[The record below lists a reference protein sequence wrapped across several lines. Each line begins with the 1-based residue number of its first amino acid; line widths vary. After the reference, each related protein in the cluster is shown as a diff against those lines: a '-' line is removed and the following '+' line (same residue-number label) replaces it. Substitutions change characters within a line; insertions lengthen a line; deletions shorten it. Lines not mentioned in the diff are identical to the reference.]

1 MKTPVLELRHVI
13 KSFDTGEDK
22 HSFSSNKI
30 EILHDINL
38 TISKGEFVSI
48 VGPSGSGKS
57 TLMYIVGALD
67 KPSSGT
73 VIVNQEDIS
82 KFSEKQLSKIRNNN
96 IGFVFQMFNLLP
108 RTTALENVLLPV
120 IYAKTE
126 MKEAKK
132 RALDLMEKMG
142 IGKRWDHTPAKL
154 SGGEQQR
161 VAIARALI
169 NNPAIILADEPT
181 GNLDSKS
188 GKDIMEI
195 FKKLHKEGNTI
206 ILVPHDPDVANQAE
220 RTIRISDG
228 RIA

>member
-13 KSFDTGEDK
+13 KTFGSGED
-22 HSFSSNKI
+22 KI

-38 TISKGEFVSI
+38 IINKGEFVSI

-67 KPSSGT
+67 KPSDGE
-73 VIVNQEDIS
+73 VIIDQKDIS
-82 KFSEKQLSKIRNNN
+82 RFSESELSKIRNQK

-108 RTTALENVLLPV
+108 RTIALENVLLPMV
-120 IYAKTE
+120 YAKSGRR
-126 MKEAKK
+126 EAKK
-132 RALDLMEKMG
+132 RALELMEKMG
-142 IGKRWDHTPAKL
+142 IGKRWNHTPAKL

-169 NNPAIILADEPT
+169 NNPGIILADEPT

-188 GKDIMEI
+188 GREIMEI
-195 FKKLHKEGNTI
+195 FKKLHGEGKTI
-206 ILVPHDPDVANQAE
+206 ILVTHDPDVANQAE

>member
-13 KSFDTGEDK
+13 KSFGSGED
-22 HSFSSNKI
+22 KI

-38 TISKGEFVSI
+38 TINKGEFVSI

-57 TLMYIVGALD
+57 TLMYLVGALD
-67 KPSSGT
+67 KPTSGQV
-73 VIVNQEDIS
+73 VINQQDIS
-82 KFSEKQLSKIRNNN
+82 RFSEKELSKIRNNN

-108 RTTALENVLLPV
+108 RTTALENVLLPM
-120 IYAKTE
+120 IYAKAS
-126 MKEAKK
+126 MKEAKE
-132 RALDLMEKMG
+132 RALVLMEKMG
-142 IGKRWDHTPAKL
+142 IAKRFDHTPAKL

-169 NNPAIILADEPT
+169 NNPGIILADEPT

-188 GKDIMEI
+188 GKDIIEI
-195 FKKLHKEGNTI
+195 FKKLHHEGNTI
-206 ILVPHDPDVANQAE
+206 ILVTHDLNVASQAE

-228 RIA
+228 RIL